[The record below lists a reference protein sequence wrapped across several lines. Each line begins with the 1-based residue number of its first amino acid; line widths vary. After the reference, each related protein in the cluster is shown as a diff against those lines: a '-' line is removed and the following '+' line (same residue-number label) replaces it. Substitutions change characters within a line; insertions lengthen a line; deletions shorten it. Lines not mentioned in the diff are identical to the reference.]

1 MKPLTLG
8 LDGLKFLTDE
18 TGMFQ
23 HSKYTT
29 VDRKE
34 GYTTDDN
41 ARALIAALR
50 HHRVYNEGESLELA
64 ETYLTFLYHMQMED
78 GRFHNLLGYD
88 RRFKD
93 EVGSEDCM
101 GRALWACGYTL
112 ISDTPEGMRLL
123 AREIIDRGLP
133 QSRAF
138 TSPRA
143 WAFTVL
149 GLRHYHE
156 ADPDDDNILHNIEEF
171 ADSLVNLYREEADD
185 DWRWFEPYLT
195 YLNARL
201 PQALFSAYVS
211 AKKESYLEVA
221 ESALKFLIEAQMVE
235 GCFVPI
241 GSDGWFFKRGQR
253 ALYDQQPIEA
263 SCTVEAAL
271 AAWRI
276 TGKELYRD
284 AAQTAF
290 EWYHGGNLKG
300 VVLYNRETG
309 TCYDGI
315 TPEGLNQNQ
324 GAEAALSYYLAHLAM
339 RENGLV

>member
-1 MKPLTLG
+1 MKPPTIG
-8 LDGLKFLTDE
+8 LDGLKTLTDE

-50 HHRVYNEGESLELA
+50 HHRVYSGEESLGLA

-88 RRFKD
+88 RGFKD

-112 ISDTPEGMRLL
+112 ISDAPEGMKLL
-123 AREIIDRGLP
+123 AREIIDQGLP

-143 WAFTVL
+143 WAFTIL
-149 GLRHYHE
+149 GLQHYYE
-156 ADPDDDNILHNIEEF
+156 AAPYDANILTNMEEF
-171 ADSLVNLYREEADD
+171 ADSLVNLYRVKTEN

-195 YLNARL
+195 YSNARL
-201 PQALFSAYVS
+201 PQALFSAYES
-211 AKKESYLEVA
+211 AKEESYLEVA
-221 ESALKFLIEAQMVE
+221 EGSLNFLIEAQMVE

-241 GSDGWFFKRGQR
+241 GSEGWYIKRRQR

-263 SCTVEAAL
+263 SCTVDAAL

-276 TGKELYRD
+276 TRKEHYRD

-290 EWYHGGNLKG
+290 DWYHGGNLNG
-300 VVLYNRETG
+300 VVLYNPETG

-315 TPEGLNQNQ
+315 THEGLNQNQ
-324 GAEAALSYYLAHLAM
+324 GAEATLSYYLAYLAM
-339 RENGLV
+339 RENGLA

>member
-1 MKPLTLG
+1 MKPPTLG
-8 LDGLKFLTDE
+8 LNGLKSLTDE

-50 HHRVYNEGESLELA
+50 HRMVYGGEESLGLA
-64 ETYLTFLYHMQMED
+64 ETYLTFLYHMQEED

-88 RRFKD
+88 RGFKD
-93 EVGSEDCM
+93 DVGSEDCM

-112 ISDTPEGMRLL
+112 ISDTTEGMKLL
-123 AREIIDRGLP
+123 AKEIIDRSLP

-156 ADPDDDNILHNIEEF
+156 AAPDDSNILTNMREF
-171 ADSLVNLYREEADD
+171 ADGLVNLYQAEADD
-185 DWRWFEPYLT
+185 DWRWLEPYLT
-195 YLNARL
+195 YSNARI
-201 PQALFSAYVS
+201 PQALFSAYEF
-211 AKKESYLEVA
+211 AKEESYLDVA
-221 ESALKFLIEAQMVE
+221 EGSLNFLIEAQMVE
-235 GCFVPI
+235 GCFAPI
-241 GSDGWFFKRGQR
+241 GSDGWFYKRGLR

-263 SCTVEAAL
+263 SCTVDAAL

-276 TGKELYRD
+276 TGKEHYRN
-284 AAQTAF
+284 AAQAAF
-290 EWYHGGNLKG
+290 DWYHGRNLKG
-300 VVLYNRETG
+300 AVLYNPETG

-324 GAEAALSYYLAHLAM
+324 GAEATLSYYLAHLAM
-339 RENGLV
+339 RDNGLA